1 MILVLQ
7 ELDKFSFKTN
17 VIQNGLEKY
26 MTFNINNKSV
36 FIYSFQFLSFSLNSL
51 VTNLD
56 KNDFK
61 YLSQEFNNKVL
72 DSVKLKGFY
81 PYEYMNGFE
90 KFEKE
95 LSSKEKFY
103 SSLSSK
109 KSSDNDYEHVLGVW
123 DRFEMKTMKDCHNL
137 YT

>member
-81 PYEYMNGFE
+81 PYEYMSGFE
-90 KFEKE
+90 KFEEE

-109 KSSDNDYEHVLGVW
+109 KSSDNDYEHVLRVW
-123 DRFEMKTMKDCHNL
+123 DRFEMKTKKDCHNL